1 MELIVENKKEIS
13 GMKHIDLWL
22 MCFIFLL
29 LLVLPVIFTRVE
41 GTISWR
47 NVFKIWQDRML
58 LIPIFLINHW
68 VLVPRFILKKQY
80 YIYGGVV
87 FSVILAS
94 TLFYY
99 FHDEGRAPGRPVR
112 TDRWYSPSGEEK
124 PLSRLPTPVPP
135 YADLLLFSLLI
146 VAVDTGLSL
155 SKNWHQNE
163 EDRMRLEKEN
173 ARIHLAG
180 LRNQVSPHFFM
191 NTLNNIYALID
202 ADAQKSKQA
211 MMKLSKMMRYLLYE
225 NQGGKVK
232 LSREFEFIRSYVD
245 LMTLRF
251 SDEITIHLELPE
263 IFEDVEIPPMLFI
276 SYIENAFKHGTSY
289 QHASYIRIGIEILQ
303 DKLIFTC
310 INSINRNREIRDPG
324 GLGLE
329 NSRQRLDLLFRERY
343 SLDVHASEKIFTVEL
358 NIPLS

>member
-1 MELIVENKKEIS
+1 
-13 GMKHIDLWL
+13 MKHIDLWL

-29 LLVLPVIFTRVE
+29 LLVLPVIFTRVD
-41 GTISWR
+41 GAISWR

-58 LIPIFLINHW
+58 LIPVFVINHW
-68 VLVPRFILKKQY
+68 LLVPRFILKKQY
-80 YIYGGVV
+80 YLYVGLV
-87 FSVILAS
+87 SLMILGC

-99 FHDEGRAPGRPVR
+99 FHDEVRTPGRAERAEKREAPPGN
-112 TDRWYSPSGEEK
+112 K
-124 PLSRLPTPVPP
+124 PLSSKPTPVPP

-155 SKNWHQNE
+155 SKSWHQNE
-163 EDRMRLEKEN
+163 EDRIRLEKEN
-173 ARIHLAG
+173 ARIQLAG

-202 ADAQKSKQA
+202 TDTQKSKQA
-211 MMKLSKMMRYLLYE
+211 MMKLSKLMRYLLYE
-225 NQGGKVK
+225 NQSGKVT
-232 LSREFEFIRSYVD
+232 LSKEFEFIRSYVD

-263 IFEDVEIPPMLFI
+263 IFEEVEIPPMLFI

-289 QHASYIRIGIEILQ
+289 QHQSYIRIGIEVMP
-303 DKLIFTC
+303 DRLIFTC
-310 INSINRNREIRDPG
+310 INSINRSREIHGPG
-324 GLGLE
+324 GLGME
-329 NSRQRLDLLFRERY
+329 NSRKRLDLLYRERY
-343 SLDVHASEKIFTVEL
+343 TLDVHASEKIFTVEL